1 MKKVL
6 AWLPVAAL
14 SLFASNANAQLTL
27 TTTLTS
33 NNGGNVGGAVHFDLT
48 VLNPNGVLLSQLD
61 VNCANPRGTPAAI
74 DVYMT
79 AVGGTYVG
87 NQVNPAPG
95 LWSLRA
101 TASVVTAGND
111 VGAPAIFN
119 NPIPLAP
126 GRYGVTLVHRG
137 CAARYTGTGTTPP
150 TQTTFS
156 NGDIQIDTGTAQNA
170 PFVSGVFNPRV
181 ANVVAHYAVLAADV
195 CSFSADVTSGTS
207 PLIVNFTDRSV
218 TPSGPAVAWDWDFD
232 GDNVSDSNQ
241 QNPVFVFGSCGD
253 YPVRLT
259 VTAPGGP
266 VTTTWNAHVQVDPLV
281 ADFTA
286 TPDLGPAP
294 LSVQFPDTSSAT
306 ASVWAWDFDG
316 DAVTDSTLQNPSH
329 TFGPGAH
336 EVSLTVVNGCRAE
349 VVKKRITVASD
360 TFDTGGAP
368 NSFVNLYSV
377 AFFDLAVTATEALS
391 VCAIDFNSYTPA
403 GNPMLVDVY
412 LTDTTYNG
420 KITTPAVWRKVAS
433 ATGVTPGAGVPAQL
447 VLDRPILLLPG
458 RSYGVG
464 LHHID
469 NASYYVNLS
478 APIANSDLTLTPG
491 AVAYSPN
498 GPFTNA
504 SPFSIRQWVGRLHY
518 NRRGTAPQG
527 VTTWF
532 GRGCP
537 GPLGVPTLTPAGTD
551 RPTLG
556 STTSFLFDGLPQ
568 SAAFLLLGFSDQQ
581 GPLGPLP
588 QDLGLFGAPG
598 CNVHVSP
605 DFSNVLIGANN
616 QASWSFSAPNNPAF
630 AGVLFF
636 VQGLAL
642 SPGSNVL
649 GGVTTDATA
658 LMLGAF

>member
-6 AWLPVAAL
+6 AWLPVAL
-14 SLFASNANAQLTL
+14 VSLFAANATAQLTL

-48 VLNPNGVLLSQLD
+48 VLNPSGVLLSQID
-61 VNCANPRGTPAAI
+61 ANCANPRGTPAAI
-74 DVYMT
+74 DIYMT
-79 AVGGTYVG
+79 AVNGTYVG

-95 LWSLRA
+95 VWSLRA
-101 TASVVTAGND
+101 TAPLVTAGSD
-111 VGAPAIFN
+111 VGAPAILN

-126 GRYGVTLVHRG
+126 GRYGVTIVHRG
-137 CAARYTGTGTTPP
+137 CAARYTGTATVPP

-156 NGDIQIDTGTAQNA
+156 NGDIQIDTGTAQNT
-170 PFVSGVFNPRV
+170 PFVSGAFSPRV
-181 ANVVAHYAVLAADV
+181 ANVVVHYAVLAADV
-195 CSFSADVTSGTS
+195 CAFSADVTSGTS

-218 TPSGPAVAWDWDFD
+218 TPSGPVTAWDWDFD

-241 QNPVFVFGSCGD
+241 QNPLFVFPACGD
-253 YPVRLT
+253 FPVRLT

-281 ADFTA
+281 AGFTA

-294 LSVQFPDTSSAT
+294 LSVLFTDTSSST
-306 ASVWAWDFDG
+306 ASLWSWDFDG
-316 DAVTDSTLQNPSH
+316 DSVPDSSLQNPSH

-391 VCAIDFNSYTPA
+391 VCAIDFRSYTPE
-403 GNPMLVDVY
+403 GNPMVVDVY
-412 LTDTTYNG
+412 LTDTTYTG
-420 KITTPAVWRKVAS
+420 KITTPAVWRKVAT
-433 ATGVTPGAGVPAQL
+433 ATGVTPGTALPAQL

-469 NASYYVNLS
+469 NASYYVNLT
-478 APIANSDLTLTPG
+478 APVSNSDLTLTPG

-504 SPFSIRQWVGRLHY
+504 APFSIRQWVGRIHY
-518 NRRGTAPQG
+518 NRRTQAPQG

-537 GPLGVPTLTPAGTD
+537 GSLGVPTLAPVGNE

-556 STTSFLFDGLPQ
+556 SVTNFAFGGLPQ
-568 SAAFLLLGFSDQQ
+568 SVVFQLIGFSDQL

-588 QDLGLFGAPG
+588 QDLSLFGAPG
-598 CNVHVSP
+598 CELHVSP
-605 DFSNVLIGANN
+605 DFSNVLFGANN
-616 QASWSFSAPNNPAF
+616 SANWAFTAPLDPAL
-630 AGVLFF
+630 AGLLFF
-636 VQGLAL
+636 AQGLAL

-649 GGVTTDATA
+649 GGVTTDAVGV
-658 LMLGAF
+658 MLGAY